1 MKLIKFLSVLPAI
14 TALVFSL
21 NASADDMSH
30 GDSKAI
36 SQMAEV
42 MMRLHHYPDAEGE
55 KVLHGI
61 INDSSTSA
69 TDRTLAQAMLDIH
82 HHVNPKDKAP
92 LNKIINDPNASKHEK
107 ELADIILNISH
118 KPTSSDKDE
127 LHDMM

>member
-1 MKLIKFLSVLPAI
+1 MKLFKILLALPAAA
-14 TALVFSL
+14 ALIFSL

-69 TDRTLAQAMLDIH
+69 TDRTLAQAMLRIH
-82 HHVNPKDKAP
+82 HHVNPEDKGP

-107 ELADIILNISH
+107 ELADIIINIAHEPS
-118 KPTSSDKDE
+118 SSDKDE